1 MTSTEHTGGPTRPR
15 AAWTPAGV
23 EHLDATTVVR
33 TERVTP
39 GMCGPNSLFASR
51 LGDWTWDAV
60 TAATGT
66 DVYDA
71 HNEDGAPV
79 YLSFSYFRI
88 RGSRTLHPLSLRF
101 GDRLQV
107 VSGVFGEGSESVL
120 TLHRVRRD
128 DGFAARPLDPVAFHT
143 RPDPGDLRV
152 ENFNRWIAR
161 GRDGSNKGLVRA
173 APVGFDHRH
182 LPVAP
187 RRFSARAA
195 CARAR
200 RNGTFLDGPPTG
212 HEAVV
217 TGFTVDY
224 PVEASRDLNGV
235 GLLYFAS
242 YFAML
247 DWALLRLWDRLGR
260 GEREFR
266 DRTVLDQRI
275 CYLGNADADTT
286 IRLTL
291 TLWRNA
297 RDPAEERVEATL
309 HDLGRDTALA
319 VAELKVTGG
328 GPGRRQGMRSQP

>member
-1 MTSTEHTGGPTRPR
+1 MTSAEHTDVPARPKP
-15 AAWTPAGV
+15 AWTPAGV
-23 EHLDATTVVR
+23 EHIDATTVVR

-39 GMCGPNSLFASR
+39 GMCGPNSLFAAR

-71 HNEDGAPV
+71 RGEDGSPV

-88 RGSRTLHPLSLRF
+88 RGSRVLHPLSLGF
-101 GDRLQV
+101 GDRIHV

-128 DGFAARPLDPVAFHT
+128 DGSAPRPLDPVAFHT
-143 RPDPGDLRV
+143 EPDPGDLRV

-173 APVGFDHRH
+173 APVGFSHRH
-182 LPVAP
+182 LPVVP
-187 RRFSARAA
+187 REFSPRLAYAHARD
-195 CARAR
+195 
-200 RNGTFLDGPPTG
+200 NGTFLDGPPAG
-212 HEAVV
+212 HDAVV

-247 DWALLRLWDRLGR
+247 DWALLRLWAHLGR

-266 DRTVLDQRI
+266 DRAVLDQRI

-291 TLWRNA
+291 ILWRNTA
-297 RDPAEERVEATL
+297 DPAEERVEAVL
-309 HDLGRDTALA
+309 HDIGRDTALA
-319 VAELKVTGG
+319 VAELKIAGRK
-328 GPGRRQGMRSQP
+328 PGR